1 MLFLLL
7 ILSFEPT
14 VRYNKML
21 VPMLPLTVKGVIW
34 YQGESNVER
43 PEQYRMLFPEL
54 VRTWRKYFADDN
66 LPFYYVQIAPYN
78 HQKVNS
84 AIFREVQLDC
94 MRTIPNVGMVVTLDV
109 GEADIIHPARKEV
122 VGERLAYWALNKV
135 FGETKDLRFGVLKLP
150 SRWQYVMAFQI
161 MWMGHYIIQKVCP
174 PLRSVQIIG
183 NKVLIIYGIWLQILK
198 RK

>member
-1 MLFLLL
+1 
-7 ILSFEPT
+7 
-14 VRYNKML
+14 
-21 VPMLPLTVKGVIW
+21 
-34 YQGESNVER
+34 
-43 PEQYRMLFPEL
+43 MLFPEL
-54 VRTWRKYFADDN
+54 VRTWRRYFADDN

-94 MRTIPNVGMVVTLDV
+94 MRIIPNVGMVVTLDV

-135 FGETKDLRFGVLKLP
+135 YGYSALLRTVCLLWENNHWGLRLQVKIKFFIQLKSGLLRLFGETKDLRFGVLKLP